1 MKFNYLPYILLLLT
15 SYVLFSCADDGLY
28 SDGGEREPV
37 TLRLKVQLP
46 VVSVMTRS
54 DISGDIDRR
63 VDKLWIGVYQADGEG
78 LLTGSATLSPGKVFD
93 PTHNMEDVDVET
105 FTGRSYIVAVAN
117 YDNRYA
123 MDADGKQMSLA
134 EALEKADTWQ
144 KFQMLSVM
152 WQSDDGR
159 VSTDVPL
166 NPLLMSGHYIDG
178 NHADGSYVQ
187 IQPVDIPKSGSLA
200 GAIHLRRLVSHVRF
214 NVDYNSAN
222 ITDFEVI
229 GWSLCK
235 VPNQC
240 WLSERN
246 TETLNPGDV
255 RTVADVPSFQSTVE
269 STLFDKSG
277 GKWSF
282 DWWQIENKR
291 TGIDIQNMPSDP
303 YQYREK
309 EFKDP
314 TTGANTGKYC
324 SLVTS
329 ADSDDPNNNATYV
342 QFRVRMK
349 LNVYEKGN
357 KLPAGQSRVFDGVY
371 TVHLGYCEGT
381 GVDKAKDFNI
391 RRNSEY
397 TYNITI
403 NNVNSV
409 MVEAE
414 KKGENTPGAE
424 GIVSDVV
431 EEFVDLDAHYGVYN
445 IHLTEEDLTK
455 DYRQKTF
462 NYLIRCY
469 DENGAL
475 VEIDSGDPS
484 TVPAEGSSKRKYL
497 DWVELRS
504 TPDALT
510 LSPYKPHTDKDTYRL
525 DEFKKGLE
533 DGTIDTGYFTVFF
546 NEYAYETSAD
556 GNESSGT
563 AWRGYV
569 NKPDRQVW
577 IRVLVHRSV
586 DGECSYFKSKY
597 AFSQK
602 SIQTY
607 YDISST
613 GSETAIGVEHINESY
628 GLNLRATTHG
638 SNPENGR
645 YNVAQYLKSGSLWSG
660 FVNFNLLQDVNAIN
674 NLGVSKDATT
684 YPVPALAAYTGNDT
698 QIDDYDPDQSKEA
711 KFIEAIGAC
720 ANRNRDLNGDG
731 KIDNSE
737 LRWYVPTTNQIIRII
752 IGRRSLATPIMDYSA
767 NPKLNS
773 SKTGEDPYLL
783 IYGSNEST
791 VWCMEG
797 TSTSGWKVHYQGTPW
812 NVRCVRNLGTNMGN
826 VVPELPVK
834 PAFQRRSGDNNTGI
848 VEMIYYDGKS
858 VRADKM
864 AIIIPHHIADQD
876 YNRVYKAFEYSGQL
890 TLGSLNGYYEHGSNW
905 ADWLRTVNP
914 CSGVAGLNGSGWR
927 IPNQKEI
934 TILMT
939 LGITPSSLYMPSAT
953 FSFYNN
959 GGVGNWSNSNLND
972 NVFKVK
978 CIGIWGTATQQS
990 YSAFSG
996 AGTSVRC
1003 VRDVD

>member
-1 MKFNYLPYILLLLT
+1 
-15 SYVLFSCADDGLY
+15 
-28 SDGGEREPV
+28 
-37 TLRLKVQLP
+37 
-46 VVSVMTRS
+46 
-54 DISGDIDRR
+54 
-63 VDKLWIGVYQADGEG
+63 
-78 LLTGSATLSPGKVFD
+78 
-93 PTHNMEDVDVET
+93 
-105 FTGRSYIVAVAN
+105 
-117 YDNRYA
+117 
-123 MDADGKQMSLA
+123 
-134 EALEKADTWQ
+134 
-144 KFQMLSVM
+144 
-152 WQSDDGR
+152 
-159 VSTDVPL
+159 
-166 NPLLMSGHYIDG
+166 MSGHYIDG
-178 NHADGSYVQ
+178 IHADGSYVQ

-291 TGIDIQNMPSDP
+291 TGIDIKDMPSDDP

-324 SLVTS
+324 SLVNS

-349 LNVYEKGN
+349 LNVDENGI
-357 KLPAGQSRVFDGVY
+357 KLPSGQSRVFDGVY

-414 KKGENTPGAE
+414 QIGENTPGAE

-445 IHLTEEDLTK
+445 ILLTEEDLTK
-455 DYRQKTF
+455 NYGQKTF

-475 VEIDSGDPS
+475 VEIDSSNPS

-504 TPDALT
+504 TSDAKT
-510 LSPYKPHTDKDTYRL
+510 LSVYQPHTKGGTYRL
-525 DEFKKGLE
+525 DEFK
-533 DGTIDTGYFTVFF
+533 TGIENGNIEPGWFTVFF

-645 YNVAQYLKSGSLWSG
+645 YNVAQYLTSGSLWSG
-660 FVNFNLLQDVNAIN
+660 FVNFNLLQDVNAID

-698 QIDDYDPDQSKEA
+698 QIDDYDPDKSESA

-737 LRWYVPTTNQIIRII
+737 LRWYVPTTNQIIGII

-783 IYGSNEST
+783 MYGSNKST

-797 TSTSGWKVHYQGTPW
+797 TSTSGWKVYYQGTPW

-826 VVPELPVK
+826 VVPELPMK
-834 PAFQRRSGDNNTGI
+834 PFRIRSGDNNTGI

-864 AIIIPHHIADQD
+864 ARIIPHHIADQD

-959 GGVGNWSNSNLND
+959 DGVGNWSNSNLND
-972 NVFKVK
+972 NAFKVK
-978 CIGIWGTATQQS
+978 CIGIWGTATQQP
-990 YSAFSG
+990 YSEFSD

>member
-1 MKFNYLPYILLLLT
+1 MKLKFLPYILLLLT

-63 VDKLWIGVYQADGEG
+63 VEKLWIGVYQADGEG

-93 PTHNMEDVDVET
+93 STHTMEDVDVET

-152 WQSDDGR
+152 WHSDGR

-187 IQPVDIPKSGSLA
+187 IQPVDIPKTGSLA

-214 NVDYNSAN
+214 NVGYNSDN
-222 ITDFEVI
+222 IKNFEVI

-255 RTVADVPSFQSTVE
+255 RTVVAVPSFQNTVE
-269 STLFDKSG
+269 STIFDKTG
-277 GKWSF
+277 VKWSF

-291 TGIDIQNMPSDP
+291 TGIDIQNMPTDP

-309 EFKDP
+309 EFKDA

-342 QFRVRMK
+342 QFRVRMN
-349 LNVYEKGN
+349 LHVDEDGI
-357 KLPAGQSRVFDGVY
+357 KLPSGQSRVFDGVY
-371 TVHLGYCEGT
+371 TVHLGYCEGS

-391 RRNSEY
+391 RRNTEY
-397 TYNITI
+397 TYNVKI

-409 MVEAE
+409 MVEADN
-414 KKGENTPGAE
+414 GDENIPGAE

-431 EEFVDLDAHYGVYN
+431 EEFVNLDAHYGVYN

-455 DYRQKTF
+455 DYGQKTF

-475 VEIDSGDPS
+475 VEIDSSNPS

-504 TPDALT
+504 TSDAKT
-510 LSPYKPHTDKDTYRL
+510 LSAYQPHTKGGTYRL
-525 DEFKKGLE
+525 DEFKTGLE
-533 DGTIDTGYFTVFF
+533 NGNIEPGWFTVFF

-569 NKPDRQVW
+569 NKPDRQIW
-577 IRVLVHRSV
+577 IRVLVHRSL

-607 YDISST
+607 YDTSST

-628 GLNLRATTHG
+628 GLNLRTSRDE
-638 SNPENGR
+638 SNQENGR
-645 YNVAQYLKSGSLWSG
+645 YNVAQYLISGSKWNI
-660 FVNFNLLQDVNAIN
+660 FVDFKSLQDVNAIN

-684 YPVPALAAYTGNDT
+684 YPVPALAAYTGDIITNS
-698 QIDDYDPDQSKEA
+698 YDPDQSGKGA
-711 KFIEAIGAC
+711 KFIEALGAC

-737 LRWYVPTTNQIIRII
+737 LRWYVPTTNQIIRVIL
-752 IGRRSLATPIMDYSA
+752 GLRSLAKPIMDYSA
-767 NPKLNS
+767 NSKLYKS
-773 SKTGEDPYLL
+773 TTGENPYL
-783 IYGSNEST
+783 IVYGSDGKV

-797 TSTSGWKVHYQGTPW
+797 TSTSEWGKYYSGTPW
-812 NVRCVRNLGTNMGN
+812 NVRCVRNLGTNMGK
-826 VVPELPVK
+826 VVLELPMK
-834 PAFQRRSGDNNTGI
+834 PAFRRRSGDNNTGI

-858 VRADKM
+858 IRADKM
-864 AIIIPHHIADQD
+864 TRIIPHHIADQD
-876 YNRVYKAFEYSGQL
+876 YNRVYKAFEYSKPL
-890 TLGSLNGYYEHGSNW
+890 TLGSLNGYNEYGGNW
-905 ADWLRTVNP
+905 TDWLRTVNP
-914 CSGVAGLNGSGWR
+914 CSGVTGLNGSGWR

-934 TILMT
+934 TIMMT
-939 LGITPSSLYMPSAT
+939 FGITPATSYMPSAT
-953 FSFYNN
+953 YSFYKND
-959 GGVGNWSNSNLND
+959 GVGNWSNSNLND
-972 NVFKVK
+972 TDYKVM
-978 CIGIWGTATQQS
+978 CITNYGNATQQP

-996 AGTSVRC
+996 SGTTVRC
-1003 VRDVD
+1003 VRDVE

>member
-28 SDGGEREPV
+28 SDGGECEPV

-117 YDNRYA
+117 YDNLYA

-152 WQSDDGR
+152 WQSDGR

-291 TGIDIQNMPSDP
+291 TGIDIQDMPSDP

-314 TTGANTGKYC
+314 TTGANTGKYR
-324 SLVTS
+324 SLVNS

-349 LNVYEKGN
+349 LNVDENGI
-357 KLPAGQSRVFDGVY
+357 KLPYGQSRVFDGVY

-414 KKGENTPGAE
+414 KEGENTPGAE

-504 TPDALT
+504 TTDALT
-510 LSPYKPHTDKDTYRL
+510 LSPLQT
-525 DEFKKGLE
+525 
-533 DGTIDTGYFTVFF
+533 
-546 NEYAYETSAD
+546 AY
-556 GNESSGT
+556 
-563 AWRGYV
+563 
-569 NKPDRQVW
+569 
-577 IRVLVHRSV
+577 
-586 DGECSYFKSKY
+586 
-597 AFSQK
+597 
-602 SIQTY
+602 
-607 YDISST
+607 
-613 GSETAIGVEHINESY
+613 
-628 GLNLRATTHG
+628 
-638 SNPENGR
+638 
-645 YNVAQYLKSGSLWSG
+645 
-660 FVNFNLLQDVNAIN
+660 
-674 NLGVSKDATT
+674 
-684 YPVPALAAYTGNDT
+684 
-698 QIDDYDPDQSKEA
+698 
-711 KFIEAIGAC
+711 
-720 ANRNRDLNGDG
+720 
-731 KIDNSE
+731 
-737 LRWYVPTTNQIIRII
+737 
-752 IGRRSLATPIMDYSA
+752 
-767 NPKLNS
+767 
-773 SKTGEDPYLL
+773 
-783 IYGSNEST
+783 
-791 VWCMEG
+791 
-797 TSTSGWKVHYQGTPW
+797 
-812 NVRCVRNLGTNMGN
+812 
-826 VVPELPVK
+826 
-834 PAFQRRSGDNNTGI
+834 
-848 VEMIYYDGKS
+848 
-858 VRADKM
+858 
-864 AIIIPHHIADQD
+864 
-876 YNRVYKAFEYSGQL
+876 
-890 TLGSLNGYYEHGSNW
+890 
-905 ADWLRTVNP
+905 
-914 CSGVAGLNGSGWR
+914 
-927 IPNQKEI
+927 
-934 TILMT
+934 
-939 LGITPSSLYMPSAT
+939 
-953 FSFYNN
+953 
-959 GGVGNWSNSNLND
+959 
-972 NVFKVK
+972 
-978 CIGIWGTATQQS
+978 
-990 YSAFSG
+990 
-996 AGTSVRC
+996 
-1003 VRDVD
+1003 

>member
-93 PTHNMEDVDVET
+93 PTHNMEDVGVET

-123 MDADGKQMSLA
+123 MDADGKRMSLA

-152 WQSDDGR
+152 WQSDGR

-269 STLFDKSG
+269 STLIDKSG

-291 TGIDIQNMPSDP
+291 TGIDIKDMPSDP

-324 SLVTS
+324 SLVNS

-349 LNVYEKGN
+349 LNVDENGI
-357 KLPAGQSRVFDGVY
+357 KLPSGQSRVFDGVY

-414 KKGENTPGAE
+414 KKDENTPGAE

-445 IHLTEEDLTK
+445 IYLTEEDLTK
-455 DYRQKTF
+455 NYGQKTF

-475 VEIDSGDPS
+475 VEIDSSDPS

-497 DWVELRS
+497 DWVELRR
-504 TPDALT
+504 TTDALT
-510 LSPYKPHTDKDTYRL
+510 LSPYKPHTYKDTYRL

-533 DGTIDTGYFTVFF
+533 DGTIDPGYFTVFF

-577 IRVLVHRSV
+577 IRVLVHRSF

-607 YDISST
+607 FDISST
-613 GSETAIGVEHINESY
+613 GSETAIGMEHINESY

-645 YNVAQYLKSGSLWSG
+645 YNVAQYLKSGSLWSA

-684 YPVPALAAYTGNDT
+684 YPVPALAAYTGNDIT
-698 QIDDYDPDQSKEA
+698 IDDYDPDQSKSA

-737 LRWYVPTTNQIIRII
+737 LRWYVPTTNQIIGII

-783 IYGSNEST
+783 IYGSNKST

-797 TSTSGWKVHYQGTPW
+797 TSTSGWMVHYNGRPW

-834 PAFQRRSGDNNTGI
+834 PAFRRRSGDNNTGI
-848 VEMIYYDGKS
+848 VEMIYYDGKT

-864 AIIIPHHIADQD
+864 ARIIPHHIADQD
-876 YNRVYKAFEYSGQL
+876 YNRVYKAFEYSKPL
-890 TLGSLNGYYEHGSNW
+890 TLGSLNGYNEYGGNW
-905 ADWLRTVNP
+905 TDWLRTVNP
-914 CSGVAGLNGSGWR
+914 CSGVTGLNGSGWR

-934 TILMT
+934 TIMMT
-939 LGITPSSLYMPSAT
+939 FGITPATSYMPSAT
-953 FSFYNN
+953 YSFYKNN
-959 GGVGNWSNSNLND
+959 GVGNWSNSNLND
-972 NVFKVK
+972 TDYKVM
-978 CIGIWGTATQQS
+978 CITNNGNATQQP

-996 AGTSVRC
+996 SGTTVRC
-1003 VRDVD
+1003 VRDVE